1 MRILIS
7 GIHHREVR
15 GPNVF
20 IHGLAR
26 TLRDRGHQVSLLQ
39 AARAEHQVVIDG
51 VRMLYLSSP
60 RKKSYPLRFA
70 LRGIGGYDV
79 IHSHD
84 AGGAGFALRS
94 RMQRVPLVAQ
104 FHLPRVHAEPIWQA
118 NWRWR
123 FQMITVWNA
132 PVRLTATRWLAGA
145 LAERFGLDASDFH
158 VVPYGI
164 NEHWFEAE
172 RPAQTSESPVRIALI
187 NMKGVDVALRAFARA
202 APNGEAHLDLFGIHN
217 DTPAY
222 EKLAA
227 ELGIDR
233 WVRFNGFVK
242 NAELP
247 PRLARTQ
254 LVLHPNR
261 KGNMDQVLCE
271 TQALGLPVVASRVN
285 GNPECVEED
294 RTALLCPVNDVDAF
308 AQGLRTLMAS
318 PELRDRMGRAARE
331 RALRIFPWARA
342 VERLEREIYEPLARG
357 EWPRPTVA
365 QSPAR

>member
-7 GIHHREVR
+7 GVHHREIR
-15 GPNVF
+15 GPNTF

-26 TLRDRGHQVSLLQ
+26 TLRDRGHDVSLLQ
-39 AARAEHQVVIDG
+39 AASPEHQVSIEG
-51 VRMLYLSSP
+51 VRMLYLRSP
-60 RKKSYPLRFA
+60 RKKSYPLRFG
-70 LRGIGGYDV
+70 LRRLGPWDV

-84 AGGAGFALRS
+84 AGGAAFALRS
-94 RMQRVPLVAQ
+94 RLQRVPLVAQ
-104 FHLPRVHAEPIWQA
+104 FHLPRVHAEPIWRA

-123 FQMITVWNA
+123 FQMLTVWNA

-145 LAERFGLDASDFH
+145 LADRFGLDARDFH
-158 VVPYGI
+158 VIPYGI
-164 NEHWFEAE
+164 NEHWFAAP
-172 RPAQTSESPVRIALI
+172 RPVQTSESPVRIALI

-202 APNGEAHLDLFGIHN
+202 APGGEARLDLYGIHG
-217 DTPAY
+217 DTPVY

-227 ELGIDR
+227 ELGIER
-233 WVRFNGFVK
+233 WVRFHGFVK

-247 PRLARTQ
+247 PLLARAQ
-254 LVLHPNR
+254 LILHPNR

-285 GNPECVEED
+285 GNPECVEEGKS
-294 RTALLCPVNDVDAF
+294 ALLCPVDDVEAF

-318 PELRDRMGRAARE
+318 PELRDRMGLAARE
-331 RALRIFPWARA
+331 RALGIFPWARA

-357 EWPRPTVA
+357 ELPRPA
-365 QSPAR
+365 QSPSR

>member
-15 GPNVF
+15 GPNIF

-26 TLRDRGHQVSLLQ
+26 TLRDRGHDVSLLQ
-39 AARAEHQVVIDG
+39 AARPEHQVAIDG

-70 LRGIGGYDV
+70 LRGIGSYDV
-79 IHSHD
+79 IHAHD
-84 AGGAGFALRS
+84 AGAAGFALRS
-94 RMQRVPLVAQ
+94 RLQRVPLVAQ
-104 FHLPRVHAEPIWQA
+104 FHLPRVHQEPVWQA

-123 FQMITVWNA
+123 FQAVAVWNA
-132 PVRLTATRWLAGA
+132 PVRLTATHWLAGA
-145 LAERFGLDASDFH
+145 LAERFGLAAADFH
-158 VVPYGI
+158 VIPYGI
-164 NEHWFEAE
+164 GEHWFEAE
-172 RPAQTSESPVRIALI
+172 RPVQTDESPVRIALI

-202 APNGEAHLDLFGIHN
+202 APQGEAFLDLYGIHD
-217 DTPAY
+217 DTPRY
-222 EKLAA
+222 RQLAA
-227 ELGIDR
+227 ELGIDKR
-233 WVRFNGFVK
+233 VAFHGFVQ

-247 PRLARTQ
+247 ARLARTQ

-271 TQALGLPVVASRVN
+271 TQALGLPVVASRIN

-294 RTALLCPVNDVDAF
+294 ATALLCPVDDVEAF
-308 AQGLRTLMAS
+308 ANGLRRLLAS
-318 PELRDRMGRAARE
+318 APLRDRLARAARE
-331 RALRIFPWARA
+331 RAARIFPWSRA

-357 EWPRPTVA
+357 EWPRP
-365 QSPAR
+365 AR